1 MTEPKPRKTRLP
13 LRIDIITILQ
23 ASGFMITVHN
33 DNLQFQTPWL
43 LCVQIMGLSGLKAL
57 IATACWDQLNQKNI
71 FCFSSFWFILHTAPV
86 CSSCG
91 PPTAEL
97 MLFSTGN
104 LYCFD
109 MCQLA
114 VSSCINEETRGDFSV
129 FIHFFLHVFF
139 FCSSFLF
146 CLCFGVLLDGGLLI
160 ASLYMTRHLNV
171 GTSFYILNL
180 SDSLASVV

>member
-1 MTEPKPRKTRLP
+1 MNSNSLLRSAKPKKHL
-13 LRIDIITILQ
+13 LLFVFLVYITHCPCLQ
-23 ASGFMITVHN
+23 LV
-33 DNLQFQTPWL
+33 W
-43 LCVQIMGLSGLKAL
+43 
-57 IATACWDQLNQKNI
+57 
-71 FCFSSFWFILHTAPV
+71 
-86 CSSCG
+86 

-114 VSSCINEETRGDFSV
+114 VSSCINEETREDFSI
-129 FIHFFLHVFF
+129 FMHFFLHVFF